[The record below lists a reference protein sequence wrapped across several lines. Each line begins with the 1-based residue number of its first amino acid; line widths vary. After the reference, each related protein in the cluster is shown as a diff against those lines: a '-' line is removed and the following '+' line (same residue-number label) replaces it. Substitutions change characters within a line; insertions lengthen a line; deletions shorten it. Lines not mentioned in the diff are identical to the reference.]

1 MACVRSM
8 RHGIRP
14 RPASYQ
20 RFTGE
25 KVAEPDYGFGGGIC
39 VRWLARHPAAH
50 VTPGGVD
57 LSETSG
63 IAPWRDFG
71 APGGQ
76 GAALRYPLRRTAYD
90 APSDTAT
97 CRPSGRHVYGMIPGP
112 RRFALSTRWQRIPR
126 RVDAPRTDGGRVRCL
141 RRPGDPFTGSAVP
154 IARRLPTRRASDGRC
169 GDVGGTLTRH
179 RGGGH
184 EGLRRHGS
192 RHFGSCE
199 RQFSRRRKRQLVSP
213 TTSPHPPPRF
223 PIVHPATNTTHAP
236 TRSAHLLRIST
247 LSYDI
252 LPPHATGVGSPPRS
266 RRACTSRG
274 CTSRPRCNGARY
286 RLGARK
292 RGRGGKHSNT
302 GSLTSRPRHP
312 RRRVPG
318 DSERPPPPLQAHP
331 LASGSAREAVLWR
344 MEHSAPAG
352 VMGLL
357 GTPANG
363 ASRDANGAVVGAEE
377 KLRLLEARMMGSA
390 APTLHN
396 GWNSMPAGGSRSRT
410 HHSDI
415 CPYIPKPV
423 VLRRKKGGV
432 LTVRRRLLARRLVG
446 SVTNRA

>member
-1 MACVRSM
+1 M
-8 RHGIRP
+8 
-14 RPASYQ
+14 
-20 RFTGE
+20 
-25 KVAEPDYGFGGGIC
+25 
-39 VRWLARHPAAH
+39 
-50 VTPGGVD
+50 
-57 LSETSG
+57 
-63 IAPWRDFG
+63 
-71 APGGQ
+71 
-76 GAALRYPLRRTAYD
+76 RYPLRRTAYD

-199 RQFSRRRKRQLVSP
+199 RQFSQEDEETAAGEP
-213 TTSPHPPPRF
+213 ATSPHPPPRF

-292 RGRGGKHSNT
+292 RGRGGNT
-302 GSLTSRPRHP
+302 RTRAASRRALATRVAACRATLSDPHRRCRHIHWP
-312 RRRVPG
+312 VAPLARPSFGGWSTARRRG
-318 DSERPPPPLQAHP
+318 
-331 LASGSAREAVLWR
+331 
-344 MEHSAPAG
+344 
-352 VMGLL
+352 
-357 GTPANG
+357 
-363 ASRDANGAVVGAEE
+363 
-377 KLRLLEARMMGSA
+377 
-390 APTLHN
+390 
-396 GWNSMPAGGSRSRT
+396 
-410 HHSDI
+410 
-415 CPYIPKPV
+415 
-423 VLRRKKGGV
+423 
-432 LTVRRRLLARRLVG
+432 
-446 SVTNRA
+446 

>member
-213 TTSPHPPPRF
+213 QPLRIHPHASPSS
-223 PIVHPATNTTHAP
+223 TLLP
-236 TRSAHLLRIST
+236 TRRTRRHAAHTSSEFRRCRMTSCRPTRRVWDRHHAAAVRAPAAVAPPAPAATAHDTVSAPANGGEAGST
-247 LSYDI
+247 RTR
-252 LPPHATGVGSPPRS
+252 AAS
-266 RRACTSRG
+266 RRALATRVATPLS
-274 CTSRPRCNGARY
+274 SRPIPLSTMVART
-286 RLGARK
+286 RATRTPRK
-292 RGRGGKHSNT
+292 FGTCPSFKGHVLS
-302 GSLTSRPRHP
+302 PR
-312 RRRVPG
+312 
-318 DSERPPPPLQAHP
+318 A
-331 LASGSAREAVLWR
+331 
-344 MEHSAPAG
+344 
-352 VMGLL
+352 
-357 GTPANG
+357 
-363 ASRDANGAVVGAEE
+363 
-377 KLRLLEARMMGSA
+377 
-390 APTLHN
+390 
-396 GWNSMPAGGSRSRT
+396 
-410 HHSDI
+410 
-415 CPYIPKPV
+415 KP
-423 VLRRKKGGV
+423 
-432 LTVRRRLLARRLVG
+432 
-446 SVTNRA
+446 